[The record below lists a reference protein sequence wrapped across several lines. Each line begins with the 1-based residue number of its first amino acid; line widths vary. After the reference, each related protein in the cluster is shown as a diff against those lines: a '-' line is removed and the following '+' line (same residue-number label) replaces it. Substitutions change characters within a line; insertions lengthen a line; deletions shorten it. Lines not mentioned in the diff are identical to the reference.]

1 MGLVVIKSI
10 LFTVDSPAML
20 ENEYY
25 VQEKIKTDVQYVIQ
39 CIKNKKIIQASE
51 EQSLYYYNFREYIL
65 KGGIS
70 LKQRVLGEK

>member
-1 MGLVVIKSI
+1 MLCQQVAIIYKKLIVIKKKMMETMGLVVIKSI

-39 CIKNKKIIQASE
+39 CIKNKKII
-51 EQSLYYYNFREYIL
+51 
-65 KGGIS
+65 
-70 LKQRVLGEK
+70 